1 MAKVL
6 DNASDDQS
14 MEMTKARIILVKLY
28 FLCMVKKILSG
39 VQNKGFEILYLQLN
53 FNRSGSHAV
62 LVNLLLMK
70 IVTIIENRRQR
81 DKRDW

>member
-70 IVTIIENRRQR
+70 TVTIIENRRQR

>member
-70 IVTIIENRRQR
+70 TVAIIENKRQR

>member
-14 MEMTKARIILVKLY
+14 MEKTKARIILVKLY

-70 IVTIIENRRQR
+70 TVAIIENRRQR

>member
-6 DNASDDQS
+6 DNASDNQS

-39 VQNKGFEILYLQLN
+39 VQNKGSEILYLQLN

-70 IVTIIENRRQR
+70 TVAIIENKRQR